1 MELPKKTFQ
10 ISLISFFRY
19 KESINKVDRV
29 MLKCNETFDTL
40 FEVPGHSG
48 EDLSRSSDSLLD
60 TLNRD
65 VVFF

>member
-1 MELPKKTFQ
+1 M
-10 ISLISFFRY
+10 ISFFHY
-19 KESINKVDRV
+19 KESISKVDRV

-48 EDLSRSSDSLLD
+48 EDLITSSDSLLD

-65 VVFF
+65 VEFF